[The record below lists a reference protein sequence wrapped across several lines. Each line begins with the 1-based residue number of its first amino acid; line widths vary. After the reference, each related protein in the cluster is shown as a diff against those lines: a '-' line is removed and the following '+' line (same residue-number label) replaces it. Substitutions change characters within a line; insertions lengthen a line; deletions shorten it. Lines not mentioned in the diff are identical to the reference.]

1 MWLAAQ
7 QSDSSDSRR
16 VPSWRIVARVARTL
30 LLALIGGA
38 LLMGAF
44 TARQATQGDISAA
57 LACGLGNPQTML
69 ANKVPAL
76 LYPVTPNMPQ
86 NAPQGVFP
94 LDYAVNTSIPFTED
108 LSRVPGAPKLSSF
121 KWKWNFGDGT
131 GDIFTESPSHSFTK
145 TGTFYVG
152 SWIWD
157 TTTGQWDSF
166 DSAQIHI
173 INGIVTNQP
182 VAKAASNMAVT
193 AIGQSVAF
201 DAAGSHSSDGSQLK
215 YLWNFNDGT
224 TATTAHVMHQF
235 PLNGSTF
242 AALVVTDA
250 RGAQSMATVN
260 ITIQA
265 QAPTASLS
273 ASDLEVDAGS
283 TVNFDASQSAPPQ
296 GVAGDA
302 LAKYVWSFGDGSA
315 SQTTQAPTTS
325 HTYQK
330 AGSYKVTLTVYDTPG
345 AQATATLT
353 VKVLGAASGG
363 LSPLVII
370 GGIALLVGLGIGGYA
385 FWQQRRRAEMVRRYQ
400 EEQALARAR
409 RGQGQRGPR
418 APNSAYGNGRQPA
431 MRGGP
436 PQRYDRQPGPSQPG
450 PSQPGPSQPGQRRPP
465 TSPGGRPPRQ
475 SGRDDW

>member
-450 PSQPGPSQPGQRRPP
+450 QRRPP